1 VANGDR
7 SGLRNAAIYPA
18 RAAARAWRGP
28 LEAAA
33 EEVLSTPEVGRILDG
48 AMAGPLP
55 EEATRSL
62 VRHHVVER
70 VVQELAEAGELERL
84 LDRALASPQSLEL
97 VDRIIASEV
106 FRHALERS
114 LSGPELQ
121 AAIASRSSGLAQQVA
136 GDVRRRVARLDARAW
151 NSLHS
156 DSAATPAAF
165 AGVASRGLALAVDAL
180 AVAVISLLLGGAVGV
195 VSSLVGGIRPHALAA
210 ILLGAGG
217 AIVAAGYFTLFW
229 STAGQ
234 TPGMRLAG
242 VRVHGPGLD
251 GRLTASRAF
260 VRAIGLALA
269 IIPCFLGFVPALFDS
284 RRRALPDYLA
294 NTVVRYDEE
303 SYADLPA
310 SASAGASSA

>member
-1 VANGDR
+1 MGNHDR

-28 LEAAA
+28 LETAA
-33 EEVLSTPEVGRILDG
+33 EEILSTPEVGRILDG

-55 EEATRSL
+55 EELTSSL

-70 VVQELAEAGELERL
+70 VIQELEEAGELERL
-84 LDRALASPQSLEL
+84 LDRALDSPRSAEF
-97 VDRIIASEV
+97 VDRIIASEA
-106 FRHALERS
+106 FRHALERT

-121 AAIASRSSGLAQQVA
+121 AAITSRSSGLAGQVA
-136 GDVRRRVARLDARAW
+136 DDVRTRAARLDVR
-151 NSLHS
+151 LHRGS
-156 DSAATPAAF
+156 DAIPGDF

-180 AVAVISLLLGGAVGV
+180 GVALLSLVLGGAVGV
-195 VSSLVGGIRPHALAA
+195 VSALVGGIRPHSLAA
-210 ILLGAGG
+210 ALLAAGG

-229 STAGQ
+229 STVGQ

-242 VRVHGPGLD
+242 VRVHGPH
-251 GRLTASRAF
+251 GRLSASRAF
-260 VRAIGLALA
+260 VRTVGLALA

-294 NTVVRYDEE
+294 NTVVRYDDE
-303 SYADLPA
+303 SR
-310 SASAGASSA
+310 